1 MKNLIFII
9 FLSLSLNVN
18 AQDKKEIKQ
27 SDYTNSSVEMADGLR
42 QEGKIYVLT
51 GIILVILAG
60 MITYLVTI
68 DRKVSTLEKN
78 INSSGERTE

>member
-27 SDYTNSSVEMADGLR
+27 SDYTNSGVEMADGLR

>member
-27 SDYTNSSVEMADGLR
+27 SDYTNGGVEMADGLR
-42 QEGKIYVLT
+42 KEGKIYVLT

-60 MITYLVTI
+60 TITYLVTI
-68 DRKVSTLEKN
+68 DRKVSALEKN
-78 INSSGERTE
+78 INSSGKQTE